1 MTHLGRGPSVLHTAD
16 VPRYSKIA
24 GYVFDR
30 LGWDGSRFDV
40 YRCRVQSPVVPST
53 VTLQFE
59 LPEKPAG

>member
-1 MTHLGRGPSVLHTAD
+1 MLHTAD
-16 VPRYSKIA
+16 VPRYPKIA

-40 YRCRVQSPVVPST
+40 YRCRVQYPIVPSS
-53 VTLQFE
+53 VMLQFE